1 MVSQEEQNAFE
12 KLRLMDDDFLSL
24 VFDRNIEATEF
35 LLHVILQRDD
45 LNVIEVI
52 GQRDYKN
59 PVVGG
64 RSIRIDIYAKDADG
78 YIYDIEIQRSDEGA
92 DSHRARFHSGMID
105 TRMLKAGQDFSELKD
120 SYIIFITER
129 DVLGSGLPLYHIEK
143 KIIETGADFND
154 GSHIIYVNGAYKNDN
169 DPIGKLMHDF
179 RCVDAVDMFNPILA
193 EQVRFYKETEGGR
206 EIVCRTFEELADK
219 RAQEAAEE
227 KRIDTLT
234 TSIKNL
240 MTNLKL
246 TFEQATQ
253 VLGVSEGDKSIIA
266 KRF

>member
-1 MVSQEEQNAFE
+1 MVSKEEQSAFE
-12 KLRLMDDDFLSL
+12 NLRLMDDDFLSL

-35 LLHVILQRDD
+35 LLHVILQRED
-45 LNVIEVI
+45 LKVMEVV

-105 TRMLKAGQDFSELKD
+105 TRMLKAGQDFTELKD

-129 DVLGSGLPLYHIEK
+129 DVMGAGFPLYHIEK
-143 KIIETGADFND
+143 KILETGADFND

-169 DPIGKLMHDF
+169 DPVGKLMHDF

-206 EIVCRTFEELADK
+206 KIMCRTFEELADK
-219 RAQEAAEE
+219 RAEE

-240 MTNLKL
+240 MMNLKL
-246 TFEQATQ
+246 SFDQAVQ
-253 VLGVSEGDKSIIA
+253 ALGVSEGDKNIIA

>member
-1 MVSQEEQNAFE
+1 L
-12 KLRLMDDDFLSL
+12 K
-24 VFDRNIEATEF
+24 
-35 LLHVILQRDD
+35 
-45 LNVIEVI
+45 VIEVI

-64 RSIRIDIYAKDADG
+64 RSIRIDIYAKDAKG

-105 TRMLKAGQDFSELKD
+105 TRMLKAGQDFTELKD

-129 DVLGSGLPLYHIEK
+129 DVMGAGLPLYHIEK
-143 KIIETGADFND
+143 KVLETGADFND

-169 DPIGKLMHDF
+169 DSVGKLMHDF
-179 RCVDAVDMFNPILA
+179 RCVDAADMFNPILA

-206 EIVCRTFEELADK
+206 EIMCRTFEELADK
-219 RAQEAAEE
+219 RAQKAAEE
-227 KRIDTLT
+227 TRIDTLT
-234 TSIKNL
+234 TNIKNL
-240 MTNLKL
+240 MANLKWS
-246 TFEQATQ
+246 FDQAVQ
-253 VLGVSEGDKSIIA
+253 ALGVSEGDKNIIA